1 MKLKKL
7 FFVVAFLS
15 IGAWGPFSFI
25 QAIAPVTAPLNSSN
39 WLEQE
44 VNAIHAQADNLDT
57 HVLRLSLTA
66 YQHAREKGYDNRQL
80 LTIVDYSKP
89 STERRLW
96 VIDLK
101 TNKVLFNTW
110 VAHGKNSG
118 ELNSTSF
125 SNSARSL
132 KSSLGVFVTE
142 DTYDGHN
149 GYSLRVQGLEQG
161 INDNAHNREIVFH
174 GADYAN
180 VEAVKGL
187 GRLGRSWG
195 CFAVSRKV
203 SGALINTIKHDT
215 VVVAY
220 YPDKNWLKHSPY
232 LVPTTHH
239 LYA

>member
-1 MKLKKL
+1 MKFRKL
-7 FFVVAFLS
+7 LFIVLAFFTT
-15 IGAWGPFSFI
+15 GGWGPFEFI
-25 QAIAPVTAPLNSSN
+25 SSLAPVTAPSGTSS
-39 WLEQE
+39 WIDQE
-44 VNAIHAQADNLDT
+44 VRVLHGQADNLDKK
-57 HVLRLSLTA
+57 VLRLSLTA
-66 YQHAREKGYDNRQL
+66 YLNARGQGYDNQQL

-96 VIDLK
+96 VFDLK
-101 TNKVLFNTW
+101 SNKILFNTW

-161 INDNAHNREIVFH
+161 FNDNAHNRDVVFH

-180 VEAVKGL
+180 PEVTKGL

-203 SGALINTIKHDT
+203 SVSLINTIKNDT

-220 YPDKNWLKHSPY
+220 YPDQRWLKHSAY
-232 LVPTTHH
+232 LVNHQV
-239 LYA
+239 YA